1 MKNDCERFS
10 GPHTHIRTRTLACL
24 MNWLDGGARAPDMSK
39 GKGNHCKSHSVTCA
53 SFWKKKYPGFFLW
66 PLWFP
71 PHFGSGQTLLHTH
84 HPFLHLRVCFFL
96 PYPPADIHS
105 SLLTFRLKGFFYHY
119 SPPPLKYLKLLLGFV
134 RVWSGDLEMKTDSP
148 LICRIWIGIA
158 CASGE
163 HKFYWE
169 KLGAQKLMNAKLG
182 VYPELPFSWK
192 LQVFLTWNWRGVDAV
207 GCFRPPPCIYLAGW
221 KVIFIRIRLHFCC
234 MCALSF
240 FLNVRREWKLKFTC
254 R

>member
-1 MKNDCERFS
+1 MDETINLSNLNLTLCSCRSVSLFVQHDVIVSSSVTFVLLHLVKLLMQVTNYCECFS

-71 PHFGSGQTLLHTH
+71 PHFGSVQTLLHTSSISS
-84 HPFLHLRVCFFL
+84 PESVFFL
-96 PYPPADIHS
+96 PHPPADIHS
-105 SLLTFRLKGFFYHY
+105 SPFTFRLKGFFNHY
-119 SPPPLKYLKLLLGFV
+119 FLPPLKYLKLLLGFV

-163 HKFYWE
+163 QKFY
-169 KLGAQKLMNAKLG
+169 
-182 VYPELPFSWK
+182 
-192 LQVFLTWNWRGVDAV
+192 
-207 GCFRPPPCIYLAGW
+207 
-221 KVIFIRIRLHFCC
+221 
-234 MCALSF
+234 
-240 FLNVRREWKLKFTC
+240 
-254 R
+254 